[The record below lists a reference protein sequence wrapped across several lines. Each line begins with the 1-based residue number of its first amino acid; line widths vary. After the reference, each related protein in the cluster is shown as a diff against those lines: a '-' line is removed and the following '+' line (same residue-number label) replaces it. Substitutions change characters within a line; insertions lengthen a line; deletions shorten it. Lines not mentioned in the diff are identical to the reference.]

1 MTDMRKLFN
10 WMFAA
15 VLICCGGGLASC
27 GENADNPVDPKPSEI
42 NPEDVNL
49 FEFEWHF
56 DLPGGFY
63 LSSGAYSE
71 LKETLSDLTAE
82 EPQMAINDDT
92 YLVILD
98 KVSDLPGDRLVELY
112 QDGVTIGFSHP
123 KKAEIDALYE
133 KYPELGYYCNDDD
146 IDRSL
151 LFAISSFNNGSYIIP
166 DPEKFKEQF
175 TAESDNTDPTD
186 PTDPGAGEY
195 DPNEPIVYTP
205 DDDHSLLYFYY
216 GMFLQDLTSEQAKYD
231 DEVAQARAMTRAGEK
246 EDKLSAQIK
255 RAEGMVHVGKAGVI
269 EINQTYFRKSYNHR
283 GKAVVNLCCDVYP
296 LHVYEGENGAGDYY
310 FIDMTA
316 SINNETMYKGKGT
329 YWTGGFPVK
338 MRWCGAYATK
348 FRASSTLINANDDK
362 EVANVMFTA
371 EGFPIPST
379 VIKNVN
385 HQESKSFTIG
395 CGISG
400 GYDGGSSSEAKPGQG
415 GQGGQGG
422 QDPKVE
428 KLTSGGSW
436 GIKASVNPSW
446 SWTDTKKWDVKDVDI
461 ENQTTGNSAAW
472 ALIYNNLPVFKY
484 SEESSFKEGESRAFR
499 STTTIRGSWVWYIPN
514 VRDDSQPTPRRMK
527 METSADYGF
536 QRFWFGY
543 VTLKEFKWNAK
554 WNHIFTL
561 PTIANY
567 RAGNLILKNDA
578 TKFISNIMVYNKDG
592 KELISKYRFQNSYP
606 AGQEIKL
613 GAFRCS
619 DDLIVKFKMDGKT
632 YVYKKNDGYVK
643 PVFKDNVTLYAT
655 EDFKEE

>member
-49 FEFEWHF
+49 FEFEWDF

-63 LSSGAYSE
+63 LSSGAYAE

-186 PTDPGAGEY
+186 PTDPGAG

-205 DDDHSLLYFYY
+205 DDDHSLLFFYY

-231 DEVAQARAMTRAGEK
+231 DKIAQARAMTRAGEK

-255 RAEGMVHVGKAGVI
+255 RAEGMVHIGKAGVI
-269 EINQTYFRKSYNHR
+269 EINQTYFRKSYNHQ

-310 FIDMTA
+310 FMDMTA
-316 SINNETMYKGKGT
+316 SINNETMYKGKGK
-329 YWTGGFPVK
+329 YWTGGAPVL

-362 EVANVMFTA
+362 EVANAMFTA

-385 HQESKSFTIG
+385 HQESKNFTIG

-400 GYDGGSSSEAKPGQG
+400 GYDGGSSSESKPAQP
-415 GQGGQGG
+415 G
-422 QDPKVE
+422 QDPTVE
-428 KLTSGGSW
+428 KLTSEGSW

-472 ALIYNNLPVFKY
+472 ALIYNNLPEFKY
-484 SEESSFKEGESRAFR
+484 SEDFGFKEGESRAFR

-514 VRDDSQPTPRRMK
+514 VRDDSQPTPRRLK

-543 VTLKEFKWNAK
+543 VTHKEFKWNAK

-561 PTIANY
+561 PTIANSP
-567 RAGNLILKNDA
+567 RNLSPTSWSITRMARN
-578 TKFISNIMVYNKDG
+578 
-592 KELISKYRFQNSYP
+592 
-606 AGQEIKL
+606 
-613 GAFRCS
+613 
-619 DDLIVKFKMDGKT
+619 
-632 YVYKKNDGYVK
+632 
-643 PVFKDNVTLYAT
+643 
-655 EDFKEE
+655 

>member
-1 MTDMRKLFN
+1 MTSMRKLFN

-15 VLICCGGGLASC
+15 VLVCCGGGLASC

-42 NPEDVNL
+42 NPEDVSL
-49 FEFEWHF
+49 FEFDWDY
-56 DLPGGFY
+56 DLPGGY
-63 LSSGAYSE
+63 YIAPGVYAE
-71 LKETLSDLTAE
+71 LKETLTELIDE
-82 EPQMAINDDT
+82 EPQMAINEDT
-92 YLVILD
+92 YLVILN
-98 KVSDLPGDRLVELY
+98 KVSDLPGDKLVELY
-112 QDGVTIGFSHP
+112 HSGVTIGFANP
-123 KKAEIDALYE
+123 KKAEIDALYQE
-133 KYPELGYYCNDDD
+133 YPDLGYYCNDDD

-186 PTDPGAGEY
+186 PTDPGAG

-255 RAEGMVHVGKAGVI
+255 RAEGMVHIGKAGVI
-269 EINQTYFRKSYNHR
+269 EINQTYFRKSYNHQ

-310 FIDMTA
+310 FMDMTA
-316 SINNETMYKGKGT
+316 SINNETMYKGKGS
-329 YWTGGFPVK
+329 YWTGGAPVK
-338 MRWCGAYATK
+338 IRWCGAYATK

-362 EVANVMFTA
+362 EVANAMFTA

-385 HQESKSFTIG
+385 HQESKNFTIG

-400 GYDGGSSSEAKPGQG
+400 GYDGGSSSESKPGEA
-415 GQGGQGG
+415 G
-422 QDPKVE
+422 QDPTVE
-428 KLTSGGSW
+428 KLTSEGSW

-472 ALIYNNLPVFKY
+472 ALIYNNLPEFKY
-484 SEESSFKEGESRAFR
+484 SEESSFKEGDSRAFR

-514 VRDDSQPTPRRMK
+514 VRDDSQPTPRRLK
-527 METSADYGF
+527 MEASADYGF

-592 KELISKYRFQNSYP
+592 KEMISKYRFQNSYE
-606 AGQEIKL
+606 AGKEINL
-613 GAFRCS
+613 GAYKCA

-632 YVYKKNDGYVK
+632 YVYKQNDYVK
-643 PVFKDNVTLYAT
+643 PIFKESVTLYVT
-655 EDFKEE
+655 NDFKKEE

>member
-27 GENADNPVDPKPSEI
+27 GENADNPVDPKLSEI

-49 FEFEWHF
+49 FEFEWDF

-63 LSSGAYSE
+63 LSSGAYAE

-186 PTDPGAGEY
+186 PTDPGAG
-195 DPNEPIVYTP
+195 DPNEPIVYAP

-255 RAEGMVHVGKAGVI
+255 RAEGMVHIGKAGVI
-269 EINQTYFRKSYNHR
+269 EINQTYFRKSYNHQ

-310 FIDMTA
+310 FMDMTA
-316 SINNETMYKGKGT
+316 SINNETMYKGKGS
-329 YWTGGFPVK
+329 YWTGGAPVK
-338 MRWCGAYATK
+338 IRWCGAYATK

-362 EVANVMFTA
+362 EVANAMFTA

-385 HQESKSFTIG
+385 HQESKNFTIG

-400 GYDGGSSSEAKPGQG
+400 GYDGGSSSESKPGEA
-415 GQGGQGG
+415 G
-422 QDPKVE
+422 QDPTVE
-428 KLTSGGSW
+428 KLTSEGSW

-472 ALIYNNLPVFKY
+472 ALIYNNLPEFKY
-484 SEESSFKEGESRAFR
+484 SEEFAFKEGDSRAFR

-514 VRDDSQPTPRRMK
+514 VRDDSQPTPRRLK
-527 METSADYGF
+527 MEASADYGF

-561 PTIANY
+561 PTIATSWSITRMARN
-567 RAGNLILKNDA
+567 
-578 TKFISNIMVYNKDG
+578 
-592 KELISKYRFQNSYP
+592 
-606 AGQEIKL
+606 
-613 GAFRCS
+613 
-619 DDLIVKFKMDGKT
+619 
-632 YVYKKNDGYVK
+632 
-643 PVFKDNVTLYAT
+643 
-655 EDFKEE
+655 

>member
-1 MTDMRKLFN
+1 MMIT
-10 WMFAA
+10 
-15 VLICCGGGLASC
+15 
-27 GENADNPVDPKPSEI
+27 
-42 NPEDVNL
+42 
-49 FEFEWHF
+49 
-56 DLPGGFY
+56 
-63 LSSGAYSE
+63 
-71 LKETLSDLTAE
+71 
-82 EPQMAINDDT
+82 
-92 YLVILD
+92 
-98 KVSDLPGDRLVELY
+98 
-112 QDGVTIGFSHP
+112 
-123 KKAEIDALYE
+123 
-133 KYPELGYYCNDDD
+133 
-146 IDRSL
+146 
-151 LFAISSFNNGSYIIP
+151 
-166 DPEKFKEQF
+166 
-175 TAESDNTDPTD
+175 
-186 PTDPGAGEY
+186 
-195 DPNEPIVYTP
+195 
-205 DDDHSLLYFYY
+205 Y

-231 DEVAQARAMTRAGEK
+231 DEVAQARAMNRAGEK

-255 RAEGMVHVGKAGVI
+255 RAEGMVHIGKAGVI
-269 EINQTYFRKSYNHR
+269 EINQTYFRKSYNHQ

-385 HQESKSFTIG
+385 HQESKNFTIG

-400 GYDGGSSSEAKPGQG
+400 GYDGGSSSESKPQP
-415 GQGGQGG
+415 G
-422 QDPKVE
+422 QDPTVE
-428 KLTSGGSW
+428 KLKSEGSW

-472 ALIYNNLPVFKY
+472 ALIYNNLPEFKY

>member
-27 GENADNPVDPKPSEI
+27 GENADNPVDPKLSEI
-42 NPEDVNL
+42 NPEGVHL
-49 FEFEWHF
+49 FEFEWDY

-63 LSSGAYSE
+63 LSSGAYAE

-146 IDRSL
+146 IDRAL

-175 TAESDNTDPTD
+175 TYESDNTDPTD

-205 DDDHSLLYFYY
+205 NDNHSLLYFYY

-231 DEVAQARAMTRAGEK
+231 DEVAQARAMNRAGEK

-255 RAEGMVHVGKAGVI
+255 RAEGMVHIGKSGVI
-269 EINQTYFRKSYNHR
+269 EINKTYFRSSYNHQ

-310 FIDMTA
+310 FMDMTA
-316 SINNETMYKGKGT
+316 SINNETMYKGKGA
-329 YWTGGFPVK
+329 YWTGGAPVK

-385 HQESKSFTIG
+385 HQESKNFTIG

-400 GYDGGSSSEAKPGQG
+400 GYDGGSSSESKPAQP
-415 GQGGQGG
+415 G
-422 QDPKVE
+422 QDPTVE
-428 KLTSGGSW
+428 KLKSEGSW

-472 ALIYNNLPVFKY
+472 ALIYNNLPEFN
-484 SEESSFKEGESRAFR
+484 SSYEYWYKEGESRAFR

-514 VRDDSQPTPRRMK
+514 VPDDSEPTPRRIK
-527 METSADYGF
+527 LDASADYGF
-536 QRFWFGY
+536 QRFFA
-543 VTLKEFKWNAK
+543 TKADNKEFKWNAK

-613 GAFRCS
+613 GAFKCTN
-619 DDLIVKFKMDGKT
+619 DLIVKFKMDGKT
-632 YVYKKNDGYVK
+632 YVYKQNDYVK
-643 PVFKDNVTLYAT
+643 PIFKESVTLYVT

>member
-15 VLICCGGGLASC
+15 VLICCGGGLTSC
-27 GENADNPVDPKPSEI
+27 VVNDDNPADSVPSTPDI
-42 NPEDVNL
+42 HV
-49 FEFEWHF
+49 FEFDWDY
-56 DLPGGFY
+56 DLPGGY
-63 LSSGAYSE
+63 YIAPGVYAE
-71 LKETLSDLTAE
+71 LKETLTELIDE
-82 EPQMAINDDT
+82 EPQMAINEDT

-98 KVSDLPGDRLVELY
+98 KVSDLPGDKLVELY
-112 QDGVTIGFSHP
+112 HSGVTIGFANP
-123 KKAEIDALYE
+123 KKAEIDALYQE
-133 KYPELGYYCNDDD
+133 YPDLGYYCNDDD
-146 IDRSL
+146 IDRAL

-175 TAESDNTDPTD
+175 TYESDNTDPTE
-186 PTDPGAGEY
+186 PTDPGAG
-195 DPNEPIVYTP
+195 DPNAPIVYTP

-231 DEVAQARAMTRAGEK
+231 DKIAQARAMTRAGEK

-255 RAEGMVHVGKAGVI
+255 RAEGMVHIGKAGVI
-269 EINQTYFRKSYNHR
+269 EINQTYFRKSYNHQ

-310 FIDMTA
+310 FMDMTA
-316 SINNETMYKGKGT
+316 SINNETMYKGKGS
-329 YWTGGFPVK
+329 YWTGGAPVK
-338 MRWCGAYATK
+338 IRWCGAYATK

-362 EVANVMFTA
+362 EVANAMFTA

-385 HQESKSFTIG
+385 HQESKNFTIG

-400 GYDGGSSSEAKPGQG
+400 GYDGGSSSESKPGEA
-415 GQGGQGG
+415 G
-422 QDPKVE
+422 QDPTVE
-428 KLTSGGSW
+428 KLTSEGSW

-472 ALIYNNLPVFKY
+472 ALIYNNLPEFKY
-484 SEESSFKEGESRAFR
+484 SEESSFKEGDSRAFR

-514 VRDDSQPTPRRMK
+514 VRDDSQPTPRRLK
-527 METSADYGF
+527 MEASADYGF

-554 WNHIFTL
+554 WDHIFTL

-613 GAFRCS
+613 GAFKCTN
-619 DDLIVKFKMDGKT
+619 DLIVKFKMDGKT

-643 PVFKDNVTLYAT
+643 PIFKDNVTLYAT

>member
-1 MTDMRKLFN
+1 MTSMRKLFN

-15 VLICCGGGLASC
+15 VLVCCGGGLASC
-27 GENADNPVDPKPSEI
+27 GENADNPLDPKPSEI
-42 NPEDVNL
+42 NPEDINL
-49 FEFEWHF
+49 FEFEWDF

-63 LSSGAYSE
+63 LSSGAYAE
-71 LKETLSDLTAE
+71 LKETLTELIDE
-82 EPQMAINDDT
+82 EPQMAINEDT

-98 KVSDLPGDRLVELY
+98 KVSDLPGDKLVELY
-112 QDGVTIGFSHP
+112 HSGVTIGFANP

-186 PTDPGAGEY
+186 PTDPGAG
-195 DPNEPIVYTP
+195 DPNDPIVYTP
-205 DDDHSLLYFYY
+205 NDNHSLLYFYY

-231 DEVAQARAMTRAGEK
+231 DKIAQARAMNRAGEK

-255 RAEGMVHVGKAGVI
+255 RAEGMVHIGKAGVI
-269 EINQTYFRKSYNHR
+269 EINKTYFRSSYNHQ

-310 FIDMTA
+310 FMDMTA
-316 SINNETMYKGKGT
+316 SINNETMYKGKGR
-329 YWTGGFPVK
+329 YWTGGAPVL

-362 EVANVMFTA
+362 EVANAMFTA

-385 HQESKSFTIG
+385 HQESKNFTIG

-400 GYDGGSSSEAKPGQG
+400 GYDGGSSSESKPAQP
-415 GQGGQGG
+415 G
-422 QDPKVE
+422 QDPTVE
-428 KLTSGGSW
+428 KLTSEGSW

-472 ALIYNNLPVFKY
+472 ALIYNNLPEFKY
-484 SEESSFKEGESRAFR
+484 SEKFAFKEGESRAFR
-499 STTTIRGSWVWYIPN
+499 STTTIRGSWAWYIPN
-514 VRDDSQPTPRRMK
+514 VRDDSQPTPRRLK
-527 METSADYGF
+527 MEASADYGF

-543 VTLKEFKWNAK
+543 ATLKEFKWNAK

-613 GAFRCS
+613 GAFRCT

-632 YVYKKNDGYVK
+632 YVYKQNDYVK
-643 PVFKDNVTLYAT
+643 PIFKESVTLYAT

>member
-49 FEFEWHF
+49 FEFEWDF

-63 LSSGAYSE
+63 LSSGAYAE

-186 PTDPGAGEY
+186 PTDPGAG

-205 DDDHSLLYFYY
+205 DDDHSLLFFYY

-231 DEVAQARAMTRAGEK
+231 DKIAQARAMTRAGEK

-255 RAEGMVHVGKAGVI
+255 RAEGMVHIGKAGVI
-269 EINQTYFRKSYNHR
+269 EINQTYFRKSYNHQ

-310 FIDMTA
+310 FMDMTA
-316 SINNETMYKGKGT
+316 SINNETMYKGKGK
-329 YWTGGFPVK
+329 YWTGGAPVL

-362 EVANVMFTA
+362 EVANAMFTA

-385 HQESKSFTIG
+385 HQESKNFTIG

-400 GYDGGSSSEAKPGQG
+400 GYDGGSSSESKPAQP
-415 GQGGQGG
+415 G
-422 QDPKVE
+422 QDPTVE
-428 KLTSGGSW
+428 KLTSEGSW

-472 ALIYNNLPVFKY
+472 ALIYNNLPEFKY
-484 SEESSFKEGESRAFR
+484 SEDFGFKEGESRAFR

-514 VRDDSQPTPRRMK
+514 VRDDSQPMPRRLK

-543 VTLKEFKWNAK
+543 VTHKEFKWNAK

-613 GAFRCS
+613 GAYKCA

-632 YVYKKNDGYVK
+632 YVYKQNDYVK
-643 PVFKDNVTLYAT
+643 PIFKESVTLYVT
-655 EDFKEE
+655 NDFKKEE

>member
-1 MTDMRKLFN
+1 MTDMRKFIN
-10 WMFAA
+10 WIFAA

-49 FEFEWHF
+49 FEFEWDF

-63 LSSGAYSE
+63 LSSGAYAE

-166 DPEKFKEQF
+166 DP
-175 TAESDNTDPTD
+175 
-186 PTDPGAGEY
+186 

-231 DEVAQARAMTRAGEK
+231 DKIAQARAMTRAGEK

-255 RAEGMVHVGKAGVI
+255 RAEGMVHIGKAGVI
-269 EINQTYFRKSYNHR
+269 EINQTYFRKSYNHQ

-310 FIDMTA
+310 FMDMTA
-316 SINNETMYKGKGT
+316 SINNETMYKGKGR
-329 YWTGGFPVK
+329 YWTGGAPVL

-385 HQESKSFTIG
+385 HQESKNFTIG

-400 GYDGGSSSEAKPGQG
+400 GYDGGSSSESKPGEA
-415 GQGGQGG
+415 G
-422 QDPKVE
+422 QDPTVE
-428 KLTSGGSW
+428 KLTSEGSW

-461 ENQTTGNSAAW
+461 ENQSTGNSAAW
-472 ALIYNNLPVFKY
+472 ALIYNNLPEFKY
-484 SEESSFKEGESRAFR
+484 SETFGFKEGESRAFR

-514 VRDDSQPTPRRMK
+514 VLDDSQPTPRRMK

-543 VTLKEFKWNAK
+543 VTHKEFKWNAK

-561 PTIANY
+561 PTIANF

-613 GAFRCS
+613 GAFKCTN
-619 DDLIVKFKMDGKT
+619 DLIVKFKMDGKT

>member
-1 MTDMRKLFN
+1 MTDMRKFIN

-27 GENADNPVDPKPSEI
+27 GENADNPVDPKLSEI

-49 FEFEWHF
+49 FEFEWDF

-63 LSSGAYSE
+63 LSSGAYAE

-166 DPEKFKEQF
+166 DPEKFKDQF
-175 TAESDNTDPTD
+175 TYESDNTDPTD
-186 PTDPGAGEY
+186 PTDPGAG
-195 DPNEPIVYTP
+195 DPNAPIVYTP

-231 DEVAQARAMTRAGEK
+231 DKIAQARAMNRAGEK

-255 RAEGMVHVGKAGVI
+255 RAEGMVHIGKSGVI
-269 EINQTYFRKSYNHR
+269 EINKTYFRSSYNHK

-310 FIDMTA
+310 FMDMTA
-316 SINNETMYKGKGT
+316 SINNETMYKGKGS
-329 YWTGGFPVK
+329 YWTGGAPVK
-338 MRWCGAYATK
+338 IRWCGAYATK

-362 EVANVMFTA
+362 EVANAMFTA

-385 HQESKSFTIG
+385 HQESKNFTIG

-400 GYDGGSSSEAKPGQG
+400 GYDGGSSSESKPGEA
-415 GQGGQGG
+415 G
-422 QDPKVE
+422 QDPTVE
-428 KLTSGGSW
+428 KLTSEGSW

-472 ALIYNNLPVFKY
+472 ALIYNNLPEFKY
-484 SEESSFKEGESRAFR
+484 SEESSFKEGDSRAFR

-514 VRDDSQPTPRRMK
+514 VRDDSQPTPRRLK
-527 METSADYGF
+527 MEASADYGF

-554 WNHIFTL
+554 WDHIFTL

-613 GAFRCS
+613 GAFKCTN
-619 DDLIVKFKMDGKT
+619 DLIVKFKMDGKT

-643 PVFKDNVTLYAT
+643 PIFKDNVTLYAT

>member
-1 MTDMRKLFN
+1 MRKFIN

-27 GENADNPVDPKPSEI
+27 GENADNPVNPNPSEI

-49 FEFEWHF
+49 FEFDWDF

-63 LSSGAYSE
+63 LSSGAYAE

-82 EPQMAINDDT
+82 EPQMAINDNT

-175 TAESDNTDPTD
+175 TVESDNTDPTD
-186 PTDPGAGEY
+186 PTDPGAG

-231 DEVAQARAMTRAGEK
+231 DEVAQARAMNRAGEK

-255 RAEGMVHVGKAGVI
+255 RAEGMVHIGKAGVI
-269 EINQTYFRKSYNHR
+269 EINQTYFRSSYNHK

-310 FIDMTA
+310 FMDMTA
-316 SINNETMYKGKGT
+316 SINNETMYKGKGS
-329 YWTGGFPVK
+329 YWTGGAPVK
-338 MRWCGAYATK
+338 IRWCGAYATK

-362 EVANVMFTA
+362 EVANAMFTA

-385 HQESKSFTIG
+385 HQESKNFTIG

-400 GYDGGSSSEAKPGQG
+400 GYDGGSSSESKPGEA
-415 GQGGQGG
+415 G
-422 QDPKVE
+422 QDPTVE
-428 KLTSGGSW
+428 KLTSEGSW

-472 ALIYNNLPVFKY
+472 ALIYNNLPEFKY
-484 SEESSFKEGESRAFR
+484 SEESSFKEGDSRAFR

-514 VRDDSQPTPRRMK
+514 VRDDSQPTPRRLK
-527 METSADYGF
+527 MEASADYGF

-613 GAFRCS
+613 GAFKCTN
-619 DDLIVKFKMDGKT
+619 DLIVKFKMDGKT

-643 PVFKDNVTLYAT
+643 PIFKDNVTLYAT